1 MLRAKFLAKFA
12 ICPLYRD
19 SPLLGNA
26 MGHTGSVLDI
36 PRQLAAS
43 SVDVITPGFA
53 NGGHKT
59 RLNEHTCKFFNC
71 GVFGSEQ
78 TRFFEGVEWN

>member
-59 RLNEHTCKFFNC
+59 RLNQHTGKLKGLNGIKLNLQRKPWAACL
-71 GVFGSEQ
+71 
-78 TRFFEGVEWN
+78 